1 MEAATEVCA
10 DGWRQI
16 FQKNFSKLAATRDKG
31 KRIEKG
37 KVASAVT
44 PMVEWSLPN
53 QRSAVPITVTCTNA
67 NRNTNSDFKLNQL
80 E

>member
-16 FQKNFSKLAATRDKG
+16 FQKNFSKPAATRDKG

-44 PMVEWSLPN
+44 PMVEMADQIRGLQFQSQSLV
-53 QRSAVPITVTCTNA
+53 RMLTATLIVT
-67 NRNTNSDFKLNQL
+67 LN
-80 E
+80 